1 MSQPIISA
9 IIAVLAFLG
18 TVLIAALRG
27 GLSERA
33 KSILLGLVAEAESYF
48 GAGTG
53 RIKFSAVLGRLYATM
68 PSLLQVLFSEKTV
81 TAWIEEAVLSL
92 KAESEEK
99 ESHGEEG
106 A

>member
-1 MSQPIISA
+1 MSQPIMSV
-9 IIAVLAFLG
+9 IIAVLS
-18 TVLIAALRG
+18 VLAAILVAALRG

-68 PSLLQVLFSEKTV
+68 PTLLQVLFSEKTV
-81 TAWIEEAVLSL
+81 ADWIEEAVASL
-92 KAESEEK
+92 KAAEK
-99 ESHGEEG
+99 STASTEDEP